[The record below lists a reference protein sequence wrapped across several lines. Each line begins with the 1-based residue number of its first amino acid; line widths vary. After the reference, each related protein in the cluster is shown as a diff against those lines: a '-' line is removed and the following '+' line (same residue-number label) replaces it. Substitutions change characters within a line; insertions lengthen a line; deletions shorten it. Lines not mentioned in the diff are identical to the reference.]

1 MDLHDPCFEEAFGN
15 PCIQGGAT
23 KFDPILNPS
32 DIGIGTVT
40 VPIAGWE
47 DKYGAGPH
55 LVSGFR
61 KLKKPAP
68 LRDGYEL
75 KGRKSAS

>member
-1 MDLHDPCFEEAFGN
+1 
-15 PCIQGGAT
+15 
-23 KFDPILNPS
+23 
-32 DIGIGTVT
+32 
-40 VPIAGWE
+40 VPISGWE
-47 DKYGAGPH
+47 NKYGAGPH

>member
-1 MDLHDPCFEEAFGN
+1 MDLHDPCFEEAFRN
-15 PCIQGGAT
+15 PGIQGGTT

-47 DKYGAGPH
+47 DKYGARTH

-61 KLKKPAP
+61 KLKKPAS
-68 LRDGYEL
+68 LRDGHKL
-75 KGRKSAS
+75 QGGKSAS